1 MQADPVQ
8 AGSVC
13 IVDDDEAYLELL
25 RLVLEARCGVPAVEA
40 FGRGEAA
47 VQRVR
52 AHPGAPPRLVL
63 LDYHMPGMD
72 GGAVLRTLQQQGNRV
87 PVGMISNA
95 ATASEREAC
104 LRDGA
109 LAFVQKPARLEELAR
124 ALQGLLEAAAR
135 QPAPQRLRLVIAD
148 DHELVRSGFCAL
160 LSLVPG
166 VDVVAEARDGGQLL
180 DLLAGTQA
188 DIVLCDLGM
197 PGVDGLEALERIA
210 QQHPAVRTIVVSM
223 DNAPATAKRALARGA
238 AGFIVKQAAT
248 AELEDAIRT
257 VVRGERYLSP
267 SLAAALQAG
276 AGDSPEDQLTGR
288 QIEILTLVA
297 QGHTARHIGEQLGV
311 SPNTVDVHRAR
322 IMERLDIHDI
332 AGLTRYAMKHK
343 LVH

>member
-25 RLVLEARCGVPAVEA
+25 RLVLEARCGVPAIEA
-40 FGRGEAA
+40 FDRGPRA
-47 VQRVR
+47 VDRVQ
-52 AHPGAPPRLVL
+52 AHPSAPPRLLL

-72 GGAVLRTLQQQGNRV
+72 GGAVLRTLQQRGSKV
-87 PVGMISNA
+87 PVAMISNA
-95 ATASEREAC
+95 ASASEREQC

-109 LAFVQKPARLEELAR
+109 LAFVQKPARVEELAR
-124 ALQGLLEAAAR
+124 ELQDLLDRAAR
-135 QPAPQRLRLVIAD
+135 AGQPRALRLVIAD

-166 VDVVAEARDGGQLL
+166 VEVVAEARDGAQLL
-180 DLLAGTQA
+180 EMLGRHAV

-210 QQHPAVRTIVVSM
+210 REHPRVRTLVISM
-223 DNAPATAKRALARGA
+223 DNDPATAKRALACGA
-238 AGFIVKQAAT
+238 AGFVVKQAAT
-248 AELEDAIRT
+248 AELDDAIRA
-257 VVRGERYLSP
+257 VARGERYLSP
-267 SLAAALQAG
+267 SLEAAMRSG
-276 AGDSPEDQLTGR
+276 AADSPEEVLTQR
-288 QIEILTLVA
+288 QIEILVLVA
-297 QGHTARHIGEQLGV
+297 QGHTARDIAEQLGV

-332 AGLTRYAMKHK
+332 PGLTRYAMKHR
-343 LVH
+343 LVR